1 MIVMRRRLFVAL
13 LALVAL
19 LATGCDLRLA
29 VPQGP
34 APMRYRDAVFA
45 TVVKTADL
53 TYGSAT
59 NQQGQ
64 VVTLKMDLYEPA
76 DDTATAR
83 PAIVLVHGGSFR
95 TGTKTS
101 PEIVDQ
107 ANVYAK
113 QGYVTAAIS
122 YRLATNGCTSV
133 TVECITA
140 IRQAKNDA
148 QAAVRYLRATAA
160 DHRIDIGRIA
170 MAGSSAG
177 AITAVEVG
185 YGPDEVGASGNP
197 GYDSTIR
204 AAVSLSGAKILTTP
218 DPGEAAVLLLHSTGD
233 PVVPYQWATNT
244 VTAAEAADT
253 YLEITTWEETSHV
266 PYTAHRSEILSQT
279 SNFLY
284 WNLDLAHA
292 AQ

>member
-1 MIVMRRRLFVAL
+1 MRRRLLVVL

-19 LATGCDLRLA
+19 VLTGCDFRLA
-29 VPQGP
+29 TPEGP
-34 APMRYRDAVFA
+34 APLRYRDAVFA
-45 TVVKTADL
+45 AVTKTADVP
-53 TYGSAT
+53 YGSAT
-59 NQQGQ
+59 DQAGQ
-64 VVTLKMDLYEPA
+64 VVTLRLDLYEPTG
-76 DDTATAR
+76 DTVDQR
-83 PAIVLVHGGSFR
+83 PVIVLVHGGSFR
-95 TGTKTS
+95 SGTKTS
-101 PEIVDQ
+101 AELVDQ

-113 QGYVTAAIS
+113 QGYVVASIS

-133 TVECITA
+133 TLECITA

-148 QAAVRYLRATAA
+148 QASVRYLRSKAA
-160 DHRIDIGRIA
+160 ELRLDVGRIA

-185 YGPDEVGASGNP
+185 YGPDEVGDSGNP

-244 VTAAEAADT
+244 VDAAATAGT
-253 YLEITTWEETSHV
+253 YLEITSWEEATHV

-292 AQ
+292 AR

>member
-1 MIVMRRRLFVAL
+1 MRRRLLVVLFS
-13 LALVAL
+13 LVAL
-19 LATGCDLRLA
+19 IATGCDLRLVA
-29 VPQGP
+29 PEGP
-34 APMRYRDAVFA
+34 APLRYRDAIFTDV
-45 TVVKTADL
+45 TKTADV

-64 VVTLKMDLYEPA
+64 LVTLKMDIYEPTG
-76 DDTATAR
+76 DTITAR
-83 PAIVLVHGGSFR
+83 PVIVLVHGGSFR
-95 TGTKTS
+95 SGTKTS
-101 PEIVDQ
+101 AELVEQ

-113 QGYVTAAIS
+113 QGYVTASIS
-122 YRLATNGCTSV
+122 YRLATNGCTSI
-133 TVECITA
+133 TIECVTA
-140 IRQAKNDA
+140 IRDAKNDA
-148 QAAVRYLRATAA
+148 QAAVRYLRSRAA
-160 DHRIDIGRIA
+160 DLRLDTGRIA

-185 YGPDEVGASGNP
+185 YGPEEVGASGNP

-218 DPGEAAVLLLHSTGD
+218 NAGEAAVLLLHSTGD

-244 VTAAEAADT
+244 VTAAETAGT
-253 YLEITTWEETSHV
+253 YLEITSWEETSHV
-266 PYTAHRSEILSQT
+266 PYTAHRTEILSQT

-292 AQ
+292 AR